1 MPDQFNRALYVIMRS
16 DWFRDAL
23 LDLPPSSSRITL
35 SAIPPRA
42 RGRGRGHGSGSGN
55 DSPEPERDA
64 DVTANSTI
72 RTGRR
77 IGEMGQFS
85 IQAEGDFGSVE
96 LDYPNDKEVMQRF
109 ICVDEGISFR
119 SVLDFLIAL
128 YLHVTDET

>member
-1 MPDQFNRALYVIMRS
+1 M
-16 DWFRDAL
+16 
-23 LDLPPSSSRITL
+23 
-35 SAIPPRA
+35 
-42 RGRGRGHGSGSGN
+42 
-55 DSPEPERDA
+55 
-64 DVTANSTI
+64 ANSMI
-72 RTGRR
+72 RTGIR

-119 SVLDFLIAL
+119 SVLDFLIAM